1 MITVEMALTMATAV
15 ASAIGGA
22 ATLAWWLSK
31 QFSETRKGLYEAL
44 ERHRDNFSEKVDEH
58 EQLDQDRHEEN
69 LARFGSIQV
78 ALAKLGYEGDRLNG
92 HQHR

>member
-22 ATLAWWLSK
+22 ATLAWWLSR
-31 QFSETRKGLYEAL
+31 QFSETRKGFYEAL
-44 ERHRDNFSEKVDEH
+44 EKHRDTFSDKVDKH

-69 LARFGSIQV
+69 LGRFGSIQV
-78 ALAKLGYEGDRLNG
+78 ALAKLGYEADRPNG
-92 HQHR
+92 QQRR